1 MLAKQLYVICVSC
14 LCIVLRHIIHQA
26 LFLLFIYD
34 SFYTSLYIQLIPLE
48 FKSEASSV
56 LEGDGSLV
64 KESECMSASDVIS
77 NHSGPNGCI
86 AFAVRRPGEYVTRRY
101 YHALY
106 NTTLYSYITFS
117 NILISHL

>member
-14 LCIVLRHIIHQA
+14 LCIVLRHIIHHA

-34 SFYTSLYIQLIPLE
+34 LFYTSLYIQLIPLK

-56 LEGDGSLV
+56 LEGDASLV

-86 AFAVRRPGEYVTRRY
+86 AFAVRRPGEYVTRY